1 MKRISVSRLYLVLLL
16 LLTCAVF
23 MLTGYIYYRNSYP
36 QGDEPHYLIISQTM
50 LKYHSIDVMQDYTN
64 GDYRSFYPVHIDAHT
79 APNGHG
85 QALPLHGIGG
95 PFLWLPFFAWHGRL
109 GAIVFMCLICALA
122 VYNVYKLLEALE
134 ISQGYRLLVSLGFAL
149 GSPLYVYSHLT
160 FIEPIAASLCI
171 YILRVLCQKNLST
184 LDLVGSSIA
193 LGVLPWVHIRFA
205 LIELLLFAFL
215 LYRLYQENK
224 WTNLRRYVAY
234 LVPVIA
240 LFLLYEAYEF
250 FVWGSLNPAAHEFNS
265 GNLPFRYSPFEGLL
279 GIFMDQEFGL
289 FTNFPIFLFA
299 LPGIILALKKKFLS
313 LNVLLLLLFVPYVM
327 MYASFSVWSGGWNP
341 PTRYLLVLTPTL
353 AFYVAYALQR
363 ANNLLLNICFGLFTL
378 FSFAVGLAYIRAYQF
393 GFNGGHGKSLAMAH
407 LEQIIHIH
415 FTRYIPSLYLPH
427 QTKIFLLW
435 AIGAACLTLATL
447 LFTRFPINV
456 KGLKRVKALETQSA

>member
-1 MKRISVSRLYLVLLL
+1 MKILSSSRIYLLLLL

-23 MLTGYIYYRNSYP
+23 LVTGYVYYRNSYP

-64 GDYRSFYPVHIDAHT
+64 GDYLSFYPKHIDPHT
-79 APNGHG
+79 APNARG

-95 PFLWLPFFAWHGRL
+95 PFLWLPFFAWLERL
-109 GAIVFMCLICALA
+109 GAIIFICLISALA
-122 VYNVYKLLEALE
+122 VYNVYKLLEALG

-149 GSPLYVYSHLT
+149 GSPIYIYAHLT

-171 YILRVLCQKNLST
+171 YILRVFCQKNLRI

-193 LGVLPWVHIRFA
+193 LGILPWVHIRFA
-205 LIELLLFAFL
+205 LIELLLFSFL

-224 WTNLRRYVAY
+224 WTNLGRYIAY
-234 LVPVIA
+234 LTPVIA
-240 LFLLYEAYEF
+240 LFLLYEVYVF
-250 FVWGSLNPAAHEFNS
+250 FVWGSLNPAAHEFSS
-265 GNLPFRYSPFEGLL
+265 GNLPFRYSPFQGLL

-299 LPGIILALKKKFLS
+299 LPGIILALKKKFLPF
-313 LNVLLLLLFVPYVM
+313 NVLLLLLFAPYIL

-353 AFYVAYALQR
+353 AFYIAYALQR

-378 FSFAVGLAYIRAYQF
+378 FSFAIGAAYIGAIKF
-393 GFNGGHGKSLAMAH
+393 GFNGGHGQSLAMAH
-407 LEQIIHIH
+407 LEKIIHIH

-427 QTKIFLLW
+427 QTKLFLLW
-435 AIGAACLTLATL
+435 AIGAACLTLLTL
-447 LFTRFPINV
+447 LFANMPLVRKV
-456 KGLKRVKALETQSA
+456 LSKRLKLSVGT